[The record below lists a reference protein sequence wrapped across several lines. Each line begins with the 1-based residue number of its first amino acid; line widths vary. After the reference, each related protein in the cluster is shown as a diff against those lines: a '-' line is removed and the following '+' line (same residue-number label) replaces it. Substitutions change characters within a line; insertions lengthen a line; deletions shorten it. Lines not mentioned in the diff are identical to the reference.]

1 MRIFKK
7 NKMFLLFQT
16 NELFLGSIF
25 GIYFLT
31 NFNYMR
37 KLIINN
43 SLKKN
48 LYFFLFK
55 NYLKL
60 FQKLVKNIWSNLQFG
75 CYIEILVIGIGYKCW
90 RTPFDNLILNFGH
103 SHYIEY
109 KNDFKIFFR
118 ITKATIKCFSYNLV
132 KLGLMVA
139 ELISLRPR
147 DNYKG
152 KGLGLKTKSVILKV
166 GKQR

>member
-37 KLIINN
+37 KLIVNI
-43 SLKKN
+43 SVKKN

-60 FQKLVKNIWSNLQFG
+60 FQKLVKNI
-75 CYIEILVIGIGYKCW
+75 
-90 RTPFDNLILNFGH
+90 
-103 SHYIEY
+103 
-109 KNDFKIFFR
+109 
-118 ITKATIKCFSYNLV
+118 
-132 KLGLMVA
+132 
-139 ELISLRPR
+139 
-147 DNYKG
+147 
-152 KGLGLKTKSVILKV
+152 
-166 GKQR
+166 